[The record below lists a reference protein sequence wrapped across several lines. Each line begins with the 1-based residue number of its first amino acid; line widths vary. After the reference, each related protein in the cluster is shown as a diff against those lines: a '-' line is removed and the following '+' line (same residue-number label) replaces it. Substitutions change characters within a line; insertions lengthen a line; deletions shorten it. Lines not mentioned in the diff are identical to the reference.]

1 MPLLKRHLEIER
13 ILAAKGIDRPMWGR
27 KTAIVVRGEH
37 SDEKENTRE
46 SLEWVLATERPTVV
60 FDWDR
65 WEFIEEILLADGME
79 VPENNQVVLLDSHRR
94 ESVHDILGHVAD
106 FGEIKIGGYAGRSGK
121 IYLADDT
128 VGQCVRMK
136 IEDNHLTDGS
146 VGYLPLKSVWVPEE
160 EEVAIGG
167 RTFTGP
173 VRVTYRWFLRE
184 FSLTPIGAD
193 VLAKVRHLCKSSIV

>member
-1 MPLLKRHLEIER
+1 MKRHLEIER
-13 ILAAKGIDRPMWGR
+13 ILAANGIARPMWGR
-27 KTAIVVRGEH
+27 EAAIVVRGEQSGENEH
-37 SDEKENTRE
+37 SRGT
-46 SLEWVLATERPTVV
+46 LEWVLTTERPTVV

-94 ESVHDILGHVAD
+94 ESVHNILGHVAE
-106 FGEIKIGGYAGRSGK
+106 FGEVETGGYAGRSGR
-121 IYLADDT
+121 IYLADDP
-128 VGQCVRMK
+128 VGQVVRKK

-146 VGYLPLKSVWVPEE
+146 VGYQPLKSVWVPEE

-193 VLAKVRHLCKSSIV
+193 DLAKVRLLCAP